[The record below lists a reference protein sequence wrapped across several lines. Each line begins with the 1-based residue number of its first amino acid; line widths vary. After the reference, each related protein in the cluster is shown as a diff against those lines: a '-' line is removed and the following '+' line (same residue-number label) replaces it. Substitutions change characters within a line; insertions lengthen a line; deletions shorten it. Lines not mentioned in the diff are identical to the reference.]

1 MSGIKLYHFPG
12 SLCSQKVKLVLAE
25 KNLDWESHL
34 VNLLTFENLTPD
46 YMRLNPKGVVPTLVH
61 NGKAVCDSITIIR
74 YLDRHF
80 MEPRLTPDDPT
91 LRKSMDTWID
101 LQNRLPMREA
111 MYGNMRGIDGLV
123 ARQTVDIKEKLLP
136 ELAQKYPD
144 LKPQYATKLRDVKPW
159 NQTIRDVTKITQ
171 INSQIEAIMNPL
183 EQQLSQSEWLC
194 GSAYSLADVVWT
206 AVLNRLDELG
216 LSTLWKAD
224 KRPAIADYLNRLEAR
239 PSYRDAIKND
249 AMPLPMILA
258 GLRRIFL
265 GF

>member
-34 VNLLTFENLTPD
+34 VNWLTFENLAPD

-61 NGKAVCDSITIIR
+61 NSKVVCDSVVIIR

-80 MEPRLTPDDPT
+80 SEPRLTPDASA
-91 LRKSMDTWID
+91 LRKSMDIWID
-101 LQNRLPMREA
+101 LQNNLPMREA

-123 ARQTVDIKEKLLP
+123 ARKTVDIKEKLLP
-136 ELAQKYPD
+136 QLAQKHPD
-144 LKPQYATKLRDVKPW
+144 LKAQYTAKLKDVKPW
-159 NQTIRDVTKITQ
+159 KQTIRDVEKITQ
-171 INSQIEAIMNPL
+171 INSQIEAIMNSL

-194 GSAYSLADVVWT
+194 GSAYSLADAVWT
-206 AVLNRLDELG
+206 AVLSRLDELG
-216 LSTLWKAD
+216 FSTLWKAD
-224 KRPAIADYLNRLEAR
+224 KRPAIAGYLNRLKAR
-239 PSYRDAIKND
+239 PSYRAAVKND